1 MIYVVNQF
9 SLGLIFKTIKD
20 YLLRKNQ
27 EKCKN
32 DPDFG
37 EDTMNDNNQ
46 IENLKYINYFIKIM
60 RVIIIILNLCFFSGM
75 SWILICKIE
84 HKYMEGEGDNFIKS
98 FGLEDYSPINIGILS
113 TYFMFTTLSAVG
125 FGDFYP
131 RNDLERIIICFVF
144 IIGIRVFGFI
154 LGVFLE
160 MIESTKALS

>member
-46 IENLKYINYFIKIM
+46 IENLKKGSQ
-60 RVIIIILNLCFFSGM
+60 LN
-75 SWILICKIE
+75 I
-84 HKYMEGEGDNFIKS
+84 
-98 FGLEDYSPINIGILS
+98 
-113 TYFMFTTLSAVG
+113 
-125 FGDFYP
+125 
-131 RNDLERIIICFVF
+131 
-144 IIGIRVFGFI
+144 
-154 LGVFLE
+154 
-160 MIESTKALS
+160 